1 MRSCVSAD
9 MNTGVQKEMS
19 QVVTFGTTT
28 QTSEKLQGKLTQ
40 MISKLLLA
48 QLGGEWSHSLSE
60 SKLAR
65 EELFSSPD
73 SLFTLDDNLTMN
85 SDSLQVRYPQ
95 ICPQDRICHSPS
107 FLTSKGLK
115 A

>member
-1 MRSCVSAD
+1 MKCPRF
-9 MNTGVQKEMS
+9 
-19 QVVTFGTTT
+19 VTFKITT
-28 QTSEKLQGKLTQ
+28 QTSEKLQGKLTRV
-40 MISKLLLA
+40 ISKLLLA
-48 QLGGEWSHSLSE
+48 QPGGEWSHSLSE

-73 SLFTLDDNLTMN
+73 SLFTLDDKLTMN

-95 ICPQDRICHSPS
+95 IFPRDRICRSPS
-107 FLTSKGLK
+107 FLTSRGLK